1 MLILAGACVAL
12 GLAPGLFWR
21 AIARAA
27 VAWHPA
33 WAGAEAP
40 APLFTLG
47 AVQVVLAVLAML
59 ATAWLWGRVKANGVR
74 RGLTWD
80 CGYAAPVA
88 RMQYTSGSFS
98 GITAG
103 WFGWIL
109 RPERMVRRPRGPLP
123 AGASRVE
130 HIPET
135 VLEQLIIPVGGVV
148 LQASAAV
155 RRLQHGRLQFYVL
168 YVVLGLAAIGA
179 LVLAGGVR

>member
-1 MLILAGACVAL
+1 M
-12 GLAPGLFWR
+12 
-21 AIARAA
+21 
-27 VAWHPA
+27 
-33 WAGAEAP
+33 
-40 APLFTLG
+40 FTLG
-47 AVQVVLAVLAML
+47 AVQMALAGLAVL
-59 ATAWLWGRVKANGVR
+59 ATAWLWGRVQSNGVR

-88 RMQYTSGSFS
+88 RMQYTGGSFS

-109 RPERMVRRPRGPLP
+109 RPERQLHRPRGPLP

-130 HIPET
+130 RIPET
-135 VLEQLIIPVGGVV
+135 VLEQIILPTGGLV

-168 YVVLGLAAIGA
+168 YVVAGLAAISA
-179 LVLAGGVR
+179 LVLTGGAR